1 MDRWQEMLVE
11 NKMGSLGFGG
21 HFAGCGHE
29 GPQPRQI
36 EAPGKPEQLHSTR
49 ERAAERA
56 REAAWQFLLQALDAP
71 HMALRARPGCPPVV
85 AEDIRIS
92 GSVHSQQTPGL
103 RQARGSNQ
111 TAPLH
116 SRSPPDPP
124 LPPTQGTGPFVSGR
138 QTKTTQAAVASAV
151 IRAPAACAFFAC
163 LRDHRRR
170 KNKCLIFKTKKT
182 GGAS

>member
-124 LPPTQGTGPFVSGR
+124 LPPTQGSSPFAGGR

-170 KNKCLIFKTKKT
+170 KNK
-182 GGAS
+182 